1 MGKRLLFNGR
11 WLGMALIV
19 VLASGCSSSSDVT
32 IMAIQGEDHFS
43 PLQGQTVV
51 TSGVVTFVVADGEGF
66 FIQDPVGDEDPAT
79 SDGVLVVM
87 EGASSGIRMPVVG
100 DRVRVSGQVEE
111 LQFGKALPRTQ
122 LSGLLQLEMQSSGN
136 PLPASVGLE
145 GLPTE
150 SLTEGKA
157 FWESREGM
165 RVKVQNGLVVAPT
178 SSYGEFAVL
187 ADSGA
192 KPGSGFF
199 SETSHILLR
208 PLGDN
213 EVDYNPERIQIAGGA
228 RTSSTIVRP
237 GDEVVELLGVVDYT
251 YGNYKVIPSRI
262 EVQDQGLPKL
272 PVSTRTG
279 PNGDFVITTFNVE
292 NLFDLEDDPDK
303 ADEGTTPSP
312 DELETKLR
320 KLEAVIREELRLPE
334 IIVVQEVENTTILA
348 QLAKRVNQRSDTSY
362 VATSLGS
369 SDRRGIENG
378 FLWDRERVALEEAT
392 LVSGPE
398 SQRAFGLTSESPG
411 REPLVGIFEI
421 RGKRVTVVGN
431 HFRSK
436 GGDDPLFG
444 VDDPPHRSSEVQR
457 KAQAGAVR
465 NYVDSILG
473 GDPTAWLVV
482 AGDLNDF
489 QFGEPGEGP
498 NHPLAILEGGDGK
511 VPLTN
516 LVLREDEA
524 ERFTYIYQGNSQILD
539 HILVSP
545 GMLEKLAAVDILH
558 FDASY
563 PDRFSGNR
571 STHLRA
577 SDHDAVE
584 ARFRLKD

>member
-1 MGKRLLFNGR
+1 M
-11 WLGMALIV
+11 
-19 VLASGCSSSSDVT
+19 
-32 IMAIQGEDHFS
+32 
-43 PLQGQTVV
+43 
-51 TSGVVTFVVADGEGF
+51 
-66 FIQDPVGDEDPAT
+66 
-79 SDGVLVVM
+79 
-87 EGASSGIRMPVVG
+87 
-100 DRVRVSGQVEE
+100 
-111 LQFGKALPRTQ
+111 
-122 LSGLLQLEMQSSGN
+122 
-136 PLPASVGLE
+136 
-145 GLPTE
+145 
-150 SLTEGKA
+150 
-157 FWESREGM
+157 
-165 RVKVQNGLVVAPT
+165 
-178 SSYGEFAVL
+178 
-187 ADSGA
+187 
-192 KPGSGFF
+192 
-199 SETSHILLR
+199 
-208 PLGDN
+208 
-213 EVDYNPERIQIAGGA
+213 
-228 RTSSTIVRP
+228 
-237 GDEVVELLGVVDYT
+237 
-251 YGNYKVIPSRI
+251 
-262 EVQDQGLPKL
+262 
-272 PVSTRTG
+272 STRTG

-292 NLFDLEDDPDK
+292 NLFDLEDDPEK

-312 DELETKLR
+312 DELETKLL

-334 IIVVQEVENTTILA
+334 IIVVQEVENTSILS
-348 QLAKRVNQRSDTSY
+348 QLAKRVNQGSDTSY

-378 FLWDRERVALEEAT
+378 FLWDRQRVALEEAT
-392 LVSGPE
+392 LLSGRE
-398 SQRAFGLTSESPG
+398 SERAFGLTSESPG

-457 KAQAGAVR
+457 KAQARAVR
-465 NYVDSILG
+465 NYVDSVLE
-473 GDPTAWLVV
+473 GDPSAWLVV

-498 NHPLAILEGGDGK
+498 GHPLAILEGGDGE

-524 ERFTYIYQGNSQILD
+524 ERFTYVYQGNSQILD

-563 PDRFSGNR
+563 PDRYSGNR